1 MVCNI
6 VGLFCPVE
14 KMVGL
19 PTGLKLSCFCHAVLS
34 GTHVQSSQTI
44 LPLEMD
50 QPLSAE
56 KIQLAPYDIQRSGK
70 SMVVFRG
77 VEASSYS

>member
-19 PTGLKLSCFCHAVLS
+19 PTVLKVSCFSHAVLA
-34 GTHVQSSQTI
+34 GICVQSSQTI

-50 QPLSAE
+50 QPLSEGRKNA
-56 KIQLAPYDIQRSGK
+56 IGTI
-70 SMVVFRG
+70 
-77 VEASSYS
+77 